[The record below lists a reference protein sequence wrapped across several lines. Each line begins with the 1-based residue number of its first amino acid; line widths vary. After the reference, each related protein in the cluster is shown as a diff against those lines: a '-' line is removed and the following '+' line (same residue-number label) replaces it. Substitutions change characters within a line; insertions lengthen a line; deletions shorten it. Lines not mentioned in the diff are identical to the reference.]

1 MGGCELSYRLRWAL
15 GMTLF
20 GLAVAALVFVATDSV
35 WWAIVGLLVAGPVAT
50 AVVRPRRT

>member
-1 MGGCELSYRLRWAL
+1 
-15 GMTLF
+15 MTLF